1 MQCGES
7 YEHEQEDSSRRWSY
21 RSYTITKERGRY
33 HKGGLSSIFLVFRA
47 GRYQSQKAR
56 VEESGKAL

>member
-7 YEHEQEDSSRRWSY
+7 SEHEQEDSSRRWSY
-21 RSYTITKERGRY
+21 TITMERGRY

-56 VEESGKAL
+56 VEEESGKAL